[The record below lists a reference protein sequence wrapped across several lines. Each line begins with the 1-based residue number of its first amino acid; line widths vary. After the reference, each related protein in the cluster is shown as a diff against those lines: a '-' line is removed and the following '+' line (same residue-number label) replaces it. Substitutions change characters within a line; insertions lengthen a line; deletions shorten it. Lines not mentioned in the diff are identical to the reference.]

1 MEKFCEILTAEE
13 FTKLTTT
20 PDAQSFLDF
29 TSEVDG
35 KGKKR
40 KLRRFASS
48 FAPFLESVQ
57 RYSHAVEILIS
68 SNPKIAA
75 LVWGSLKF
83 VIIVRLPSPNSF
95 SFS

>member
-1 MEKFCEILTAEE
+1 MEEFRQILTVEE

-29 TSEVDG
+29 TLEVDG

-57 RYSHAVEILIS
+57 RYSLAVEILIS
-68 SNPKIAA
+68 SNPQIAA

-83 VIIVRLPSPNSF
+83 VIIVCLPSATDF
-95 SFS
+95 